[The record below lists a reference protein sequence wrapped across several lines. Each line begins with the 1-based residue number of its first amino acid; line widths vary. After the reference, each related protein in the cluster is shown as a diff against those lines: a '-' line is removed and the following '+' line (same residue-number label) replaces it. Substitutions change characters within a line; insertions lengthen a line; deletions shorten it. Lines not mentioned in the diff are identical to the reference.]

1 MTAPRRVAI
10 LGGGMAGLTAA
21 WELSAPALRDD
32 YEVTVYQRGF
42 RLGGKGA
49 SSRGRNGR
57 IEEHGLHV
65 WLGYYDNAFRLMRD
79 VYEELD
85 RPGTDPGCPIATWR
99 DAFGPAH
106 VVGVGERLGEDW
118 SHWVATFGA
127 NDAVPGD
134 ALPGQGATMSALFE
148 RGLRLLADFS
158 ASIRVDPA
166 PAPAVVLSASPK
178 APRAPSSSFGEI
190 AAFVRQ
196 TEIAVMVG
204 AVESLRLLEAAVPR
218 SAPRATWAL
227 GRLER
232 MRADLLSALD
242 ASEDSRRTWQL
253 ADLLLA
259 CMQGALRAGLVVP
272 EPDFSRIDHLD
283 FREWLARSGAHQDTL
298 ESPLLRGLYDLVF
311 AYEEGDTARPRFAA
325 GLGLFLATKL
335 FFDYKGAIFWRLEAG
350 MGDVVFAPLY
360 EALRGRGVRFEFFHR
375 VDALTLDK
383 QRSRVASVVL
393 GRQAR
398 VLAGS
403 DAYEPLVRVKGL
415 PCFASQPLCEQ
426 LGGEVPDDLE
436 SAWADRAGEERV
448 VLSAG
453 TDFDDVILATS
464 IGMVPLVCAEL
475 IEDSQR
481 WREMVRRVATVPTQA
496 LQVWLTRD
504 EAQLGWPY
512 AGSTVSAYL
521 TPFDTY
527 ASMTHTLGRE
537 DWPADAH
544 GTPRAVAY
552 FCSVLPDGDAHDPD
566 TADARVRSN
575 AREFL
580 ARRSGLFWPGALTAD
595 GRFRWELLAGGGL
608 DDQYR
613 RANVDPSD
621 RYVQSLPGSGRARL
635 RADGSGYEN
644 LFLAGD
650 WIDCG
655 LNAGCV
661 EAAVLAGVQAANAV
675 ARRTPMHGV
684 LGSWCAF
691 ETARAR

>member
-21 WELSAPALRDD
+21 WELSAPALRDG

-49 SSRGRNGR
+49 SSRGPNGR

-79 VYEELD
+79 VYAELD
-85 RPGTDPGCPIATWR
+85 RPATDPDCPIGTWR
-99 DAFGPAH
+99 DAFSPAH

-134 ALPGQGATMSALFE
+134 APPGQGVTMTTLFE

-158 ASIRVDPA
+158 ASIRADRA
-166 PAPAVVLSASPK
+166 PPPAVVLSASAQP
-178 APRAPSSSFGEI
+178 PRAPSSSFAEV

-218 SAPRATWAL
+218 SAPRAAWTL

-232 MRADLLSALD
+232 MRDELLAALD
-242 ASEDSRRTWQL
+242 ASDDSRRTWQL

-272 EPDFSRIDHLD
+272 EPDFSRIDDLD
-283 FREWLARSGAHQDTL
+283 FREWLARSGAHRDTL
-298 ESPLLRGLYDLVF
+298 ESPLVRGLYDLVF
-311 AYEEGDTARPRFAA
+311 AYERGDTARPRFAA

-360 EALRGRGVRFEFFHR
+360 EALRRRGVRFAFFHR
-375 VDALTLDK
+375 VDALMLDE
-383 QRSRVASVVL
+383 QRSSVAAVVL

-403 DAYEPLVRVKGL
+403 EAYEPLVRVKGL
-415 PCFASQPLCEQ
+415 QCFASRPLREQ
-426 LGGEVPDDLE
+426 LDGDAPDDLE
-436 SAWADRAGEERV
+436 SAWSDRVGEERV
-448 VLSAG
+448 VLGAG

-475 IEDSQR
+475 LADSQR
-481 WREMVRRVATVPTQA
+481 WRDMVRRVATVPTQA

-504 EAQLGWPY
+504 ETQLGWPY

-527 ASMTHTLGRE
+527 ASMTHTLGCE
-537 DWPADAH
+537 DWPADERGA
-544 GTPRAVAY
+544 PRAVAY
-552 FCSVLPDGDAHDPD
+552 FCSVLPEGDAADPD
-566 TADARVRSN
+566 TADARVRAN
-575 AREFL
+575 AWEFL
-580 ARRSGLFWPGALTAD
+580 ARRAGHFWPGALTAD

-661 EAAVLAGVQAANAV
+661 EAAVLAGMQAANAV
-675 ARRTPMHGV
+675 ARRAPLDGV
-684 LGSWCAF
+684 RGSWCAF
-691 ETARAR
+691 ETPGAR